1 MLHEFCGEDGNRLH
15 NVVLRAKRGRTEAL
29 DAQGRDVADDLSRHE
44 VPNVYID
51 TSAYTAARYPAEI
64 VEYIRGHGRQ
74 TVTFG
79 SNHRAWPAPDCL
91 RELDRLRL
99 GEVTGEL
106 FLYAS
111 AERVFKLK
119 PA

>member
-1 MLHEFCGEDGNRLH
+1 M
-15 NVVLRAKRGRTEAL
+15 
-29 DAQGRDVADDLSRHE
+29 
-44 VPNVYID
+44 YID

-106 FLYAS
+106 FLYAN
-111 AERVFKLK
+111 AEPVFKLK